1 MKCYQIRIYGK
12 IHNLGFRFYT
22 MQAAVKRKVYGYVK
36 NSSDGS
42 VFIEAEGE
50 EENLADFIDWCQK
63 GPFFTRIE
71 NVTIE
76 EVDLHNHKSFE
87 TR

>member
-1 MKCYQIRIYGK
+1 MKCFHIRIYGK

-22 MQAAVKRKVYGYVK
+22 MQAAVQRKVHGYVR

-42 VFIEAEGE
+42 IFIEAEGE
-50 EENLADFIDWCQK
+50 EDDLRNFVDWCQK
-63 GPFFTRIE
+63 GPFLTRVE

-76 EVDLHNHKSFE
+76 ETNLQNHRSFE
-87 TR
+87 IK